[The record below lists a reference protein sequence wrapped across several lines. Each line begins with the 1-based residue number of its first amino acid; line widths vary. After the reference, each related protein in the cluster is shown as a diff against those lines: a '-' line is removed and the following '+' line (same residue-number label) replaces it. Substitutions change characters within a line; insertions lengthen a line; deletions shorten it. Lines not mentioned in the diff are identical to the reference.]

1 MADTSARRTRGL
13 SLVILL
19 AVVVL
24 SALLISWIGVGATL
38 TVAGLAATAAMF
50 VVLIDLT
57 GFGN

>member
-24 SALLISWIGVGATL
+24 SALLISGIGVGATL
-38 TVAGLAATAAMF
+38 TVAGLVATAAMF

-57 GFGN
+57 GFGT